1 MMLPCL
7 LFNNDKASDL
17 QEEKFPPIEDT
28 RSCVSLAFTVS
39 LYPLGIQGLPRL
51 LSLEFETALQV
62 IFLPQSEADSK
73 EKKAERATNLYLRL
87 NVNTPIYA
95 TD

>member
-1 MMLPCL
+1 MTLKEQKMMLPCL
-7 LFNNDKASDL
+7 LFNNAKASDL
-17 QEEKFPPIEDT
+17 HAEKFPPIEDT

-62 IFLPQSEADSK
+62 IFLPQSEADFK
-73 EKKAERATNLYLRL
+73 IKRL
-87 NVNTPIYA
+87 KVQRIFT
-95 TD
+95 